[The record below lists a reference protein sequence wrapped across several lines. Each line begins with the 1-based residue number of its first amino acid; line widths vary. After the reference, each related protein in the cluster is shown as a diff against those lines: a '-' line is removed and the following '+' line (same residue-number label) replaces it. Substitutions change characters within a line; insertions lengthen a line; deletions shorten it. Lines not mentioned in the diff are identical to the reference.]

1 MWRMTIKQRRRHG
14 ELMAL
19 LDRMKKNPYLKLP
32 EGYTP
37 GDDPEED
44 EKYKKAQESL
54 IAAVEELHELETAVQ
69 TRN

>member
-19 LDRMKKNPYLKLP
+19 LEGMKKDPYIKVP
-32 EGYTP
+32 EGYTF
-37 GDDPEED
+37 GDNPEDD
-44 EKYKKAQESL
+44 EKYKKAQKSL

-69 TRN
+69 TGN